1 MRLCATPGDDRLLRL
16 DLTLQFSPGF
26 PQRTLFDNR
35 TGRMTDNGYINCYE
49 VVSQLLEEEKNAV
62 TPSKLFT

>member
-16 DLTLQFSPGF
+16 DLTLQFLPGF
-26 PQRTLFDNR
+26 PQRTLF

-49 VVSQLLEEEKNAV
+49 AVSQLLEEEKNAV